1 MASRWKAFELSKMHD
16 LNSEKINCIHW
27 DRSIVNLNFISSSI
41 RGLNSCSSFG
51 YGRFKETSFGIDS
64 TDSWGSPL
72 CLIDINWSRQ
82 ISTIQCYQKLYW
94 GYWISKKPT
103 TLIKAIHRIASIAA
117 GGLIRSQIT
126 AIPYKW
132 ELSYKTFSVKNQW
145 DITKFQLPIV
155 VRSQR
160 LTHLSSDENMRKI
173 FGRM

>member
-103 TLIKAIHRIASIAA
+103 TLIKAIHRIASHRWLPGVSFANHCDSVQVGAFIQNLFREKSMGYNQILAPHCCSFA
-117 GGLIRSQIT
+117 TVNSFIIR
-126 AIPYKW
+126 
-132 ELSYKTFSVKNQW
+132 
-145 DITKFQLPIV
+145 
-155 VRSQR
+155 
-160 LTHLSSDENMRKI
+160 RKYA
-173 FGRM
+173 